1 MKWQQNKSK
10 LLDMKCK
17 PKIIILALNNDDSFE
32 EPRPDEF
39 DKLWLTYWQRIK
51 WKNLFENSYFMHK
64 RGKDF
69 SFLQVCVW

>member
-39 DKLWLTYWQRIK
+39 DKL
-51 WKNLFENSYFMHK
+51 
-64 RGKDF
+64 
-69 SFLQVCVW
+69 